1 MFGVDECSLPR
12 AQGSCQERLP
22 RWFFDASENRCMPF
36 YYSGCEGNNNRFET
50 RDVCETV
57 CPPKIGEW
65 SLFKSKTLQSA
76 HIFSVY
82 SIQLMDTIRIKKLT
96 FFKKHN
102 LSGKFQLKTAIRI
115 NALLNSRPT
124 LQATPQN
131 VNIV

>member
-36 YYSGCEGNNNRFET
+36 YYSGCEGNGNRFET

-65 SLFKSKTLQSA
+65 LLFKLKLYI
-76 HIFSVY
+76 IFIFNV
-82 SIQLMDTIRIKKLT
+82 L
-96 FFKKHN
+96 
-102 LSGKFQLKTAIRI
+102 
-115 NALLNSRPT
+115 AL
-124 LQATPQN
+124 
-131 VNIV
+131 VC